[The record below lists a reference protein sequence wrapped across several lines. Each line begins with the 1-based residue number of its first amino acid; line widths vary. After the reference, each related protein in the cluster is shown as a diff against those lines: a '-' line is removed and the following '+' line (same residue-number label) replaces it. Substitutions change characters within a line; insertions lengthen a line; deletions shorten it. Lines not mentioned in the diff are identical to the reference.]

1 VLYLWIDYVIKYVIV
16 MYIYVHLYVIY
27 LSIYLLSRA
36 VSVARASPVHPLVR
50 EGTDGRTAMAMATK
64 TAVMAVMTTF
74 AAFAGPVECATTTT
88 PDVRT
93 RDANRF
99 GIAPS
104 GRGGA
109 AHATFAASASSGSAA
124 RLVAF
129 GGIEID
135 GNEANDVWEFD
146 AVVGADG
153 GYDGNWTRLHDGAG
167 TAPRGR
173 TGACACALRDDVYVF
188 GGRSQYEGD
197 YDDLWRFD
205 RSAGSWEEIVPAGSA
220 RPPRR
225 NGGAMMTPDGEAG
238 ATFLLFGGNG
248 LNDMWEFDI
257 TTREWSVVRENTEG
271 TSGAIGRSAAWLAV
285 SAAAATAF
293 AMSG

>member
-1 VLYLWIDYVIKYVIV
+1 MKTA
-16 MYIYVHLYVIY
+16 
-27 LSIYLLSRA
+27 RA
-36 VSVARASPVHPLVR
+36 VA
-50 EGTDGRTAMAMATK
+50 
-64 TAVMAVMTTF
+64 AVMATMVTF
-74 AAFAGPVECATTTT
+74 AAFAGPVEAAAATTT

-93 RDANRF
+93 QDANRF

-205 RSAGSWEEIVPAGSA
+205 RSAGSWEEIVPVGSA

-285 SAAAATAF
+285 SAAASTAF

>member
-1 VLYLWIDYVIKYVIV
+1 
-16 MYIYVHLYVIY
+16 M
-27 LSIYLLSRA
+27 
-36 VSVARASPVHPLVR
+36 
-50 EGTDGRTAMAMATK
+50 K
-64 TAVMAVMTTF
+64 TAVVAVMTTFAAF
-74 AAFAGPVECATTTT
+74 AAFAGPVECATTT

-135 GNEANDVWEFD
+135 GDEANDVWEFD

-285 SAAAATAF
+285 SAAASTAF

>member
-1 VLYLWIDYVIKYVIV
+1 MDRFCHKVCYRYVYLCTLIRYLYL
-16 MYIYVHLYVIY
+16 Y
-27 LSIYLLSRA
+27 LSISRA
-36 VSVARASPVHPLVR
+36 RFRSALVARASPVHPLVR
-50 EGTDGRTAMAMATK
+50 EGTDGRAAMAMATK
-64 TAVMAVMTTF
+64 TAVVAVMAAF

-205 RSAGSWEEIVPAGSA
+205 RSAGSWEEIVPVGSA